1 MIQSVFSLWEGHFQS
16 HIQGWMRI
24 ISLEEDMQIN
34 HNISAIFINRQIQ
47 RSESALQK
55 TTERLSSGM
64 RINRSGDDATN
75 LAVSEK
81 MRTQIRGLKQAERNA
96 LNGLSFI
103 QVAEGN
109 LGQVND
115 ILQRIRELSVQAANG
130 IYSSQDRLQMEVE
143 ISQLIDEVDRISTTA
158 EFNRLKLLTG
168 DLAKDSTTGSIF
180 FHVGPNQ
187 DQRIRAFIATM
198 NSLAFALQ
206 ADGEKLGVSTVA
218 AANSMIGTVDSAI
231 DSLSR
236 QRANLG
242 AYYNR
247 LETTV
252 EALRTGYESMVVAE
266 SRIRDSDMAEELVEY
281 TREQVLLQSST
292 AMLAHSN
299 ISSKAVLKILEAL

>member
-1 MIQSVFSLWEGHFQS
+1 
-16 HIQGWMRI
+16 
-24 ISLEEDMQIN
+24 MQIN
-34 HNISAIFINRQIQ
+34 HNISAIFVNRQLQ
-47 RSESALQK
+47 RTESALQK
-55 TTERLSSGM
+55 STERLSSGM
-64 RINRSGDDATN
+64 RINRAGDDATN

-81 MRTQIRGLKQAERNA
+81 MRTQIRGTKQAERNA

-168 DLAKDSTTGSIF
+168 DLARDSATGSIF

-187 DQRIRAFIATM
+187 NQRIRAFIATM
-198 NSLAFALQ
+198 NSLAFQLQ
-206 ADGEKLGVSTVA
+206 KNGDKLGVSTVA
-218 AANSMIGTVDSAI
+218 AANNMIGTVDSAI
-231 DSLSR
+231 DALNR

-252 EALRTGYESMVVAE
+252 EALRTGYENMVVAE
-266 SRIRDSDMAEELVEY
+266 SRIRDADMAEELVEY
-281 TREQVLLQSST
+281 TKEQVLLQSST
-292 AMLAHSN
+292 AMLAQSN